1 MVSGVEGM
9 GLDQALL
16 AQLSDLA
23 DVFKWR
29 ETLQYLE
36 ASSIVVCVDEVFEMV
51 SQLLVALII

>member
-1 MVSGVEGM
+1 M